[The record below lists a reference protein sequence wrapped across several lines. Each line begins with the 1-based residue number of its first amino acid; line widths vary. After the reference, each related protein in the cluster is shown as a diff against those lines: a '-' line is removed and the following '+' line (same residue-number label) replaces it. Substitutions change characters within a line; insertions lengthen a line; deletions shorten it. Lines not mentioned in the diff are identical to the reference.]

1 MAGVKTTV
9 RGWVAR
15 WWLLAQS
22 TLAGTVAWVLA
33 RLLDDQ
39 RLPFFAPIAAIVV
52 LNFARGERGLH
63 AVRLIIGVAIGIG
76 CGELAVLLAG
86 STIVSL
92 AAAVFVAMTVT
103 MAVTQNRLALNQAG
117 AAAVLTVI
125 FAGGEAGYERM
136 VDALLGVG
144 VALVFTQVI
153 FTPEPI
159 ALVRRAE
166 RQALRG
172 LAAELHRTARALA
185 RSDHA
190 PSEPDLSRLRE
201 LRGQLADVGWA
212 GAASQRAARR
222 SVLWRHRVRPLVPV
236 TENAGHLEL
245 LGSSCIHLPAHGGA
259 DRRPKRPV
267 APGTPRRGSGRD
279 GGRPRQRPSRP
290 GHPATR
296 RASRHP
302 GGPQRLGADPAGPG
316 AGDHRRHDLP
326 AGRVRPPRLRGSQ
339 PTPRQGRNAW
349 RPRGGTGRRI
359 TRRGAVATVAAPAP
373 GIDVTVRAPGR
384 HP

>member
-245 LGSSCIHLPAHGGA
+245 LGSSCITFLRTAALTEDRNDRRRLAPHVEDLAETVADLASDPADQATRQRAVRRAIQVAHNVSELTQPVLAPETTAAMTFLLVVFDLLVCAGVNPRLARAAMRGDPEEVPVVGLPAEV
-259 DRRPKRPV
+259 RLPLW
-267 APGTPRRGSGRD
+267 PRR
-279 GGRPRQRPSRP
+279 
-290 GHPATR
+290 R
-296 RASRHP
+296 RES
-302 GGPQRLGADPAGPG
+302 
-316 AGDHRRHDLP
+316 
-326 AGRVRPPRLRGSQ
+326 
-339 PTPRQGRNAW
+339 T
-349 RPRGGTGRRI
+349 
-359 TRRGAVATVAAPAP
+359 
-373 GIDVTVRAPGR
+373 
-384 HP
+384 

>member
-245 LGSSCIHLPAHGGA
+245 LGSSCITFLRTAA
-259 DRRPKRPV
+259 
-267 APGTPRRGSGRD
+267 
-279 GGRPRQRPSRP
+279 
-290 GHPATR
+290 
-296 RASRHP
+296 
-302 GGPQRLGADPAGPG
+302 L
-316 AGDHRRHDLP
+316 AGDHKERRRLAPHVQELAETVADLAEDPADQDRRQRAVRRSIRVARDASALAQPVLAEESAAVMTFLLLVFDLLVFAGVNPRLARAAMRGGAEEVPVVGLP
-326 AGRVRPPRLRGSQ
+326 AEVRLPLWPRR
-339 PTPRQGRNAW
+339 RD
-349 RPRGGTGRRI
+349 RPS
-359 TRRGAVATVAAPAP
+359 
-373 GIDVTVRAPGR
+373 
-384 HP
+384 